1 MIRKNDAVNCS
12 GCSQKVPVKLL
23 KNIGKKVLAGE
34 PGFEPGLTES
44 ESAGLPLTYSP
55 RPAGGV
61 PPRRCGGLI
70 NKRTPDANT
79 FCQKNAAGLCP
90 SAFGLSSKVHRSL
103 IDVRQPKGE
112 GGRGRP
118 LRYGF
123 KKSLA
128 KRSGAGTVAPTQ
140 NRESALSGRQAS
152 RGAMVETSERPRS
165 RREAV

>member
-1 MIRKNDAVNCS
+1 MFAKC
-12 GCSQKVPVKLL
+12 L
-23 KNIGKKVLAGE
+23 KTKEKTGLAGE

-55 RPAGGV
+55 RPADGV

-90 SAFGLSSKVHRSL
+90 SASGLSLEVHRS
-103 IDVRQPKGE
+103 PATAGK